1 MWYILFCEDL
11 AHLCL
16 LLGLVRRTVVS
27 PEKNL
32 EEDEFYGGN
41 NCTELHKIY
50 IRRIG
55 AVALQ
60 PGVFLWPIKL
70 K

>member
-27 PEKNL
+27 PEKNV

-41 NCTELHKIY
+41 NCTELHKSRY
-50 IRRIG
+50 
-55 AVALQ
+55 VKSEQ
-60 PGVFLWPIKL
+60 
-70 K
+70 